1 MLPATIIAYSTCD
14 HDLPFVHI
22 KLWFLLTFFIIAWSI
37 SVKKSLKMCKKSFFM
52 KWNVA
57 VQGFMSDHFFNVC
70 ATKIYTSFEYF
81 DTLSFLFFTNKSNRA
96 IYARENFIVDEGKSP
111 AAKSNKNMNENRT
124 QIKMLLSVSDGLERE
139 FFWWW
144 YSAHFKKKV

>member
-1 MLPATIIAYSTCD
+1 
-14 HDLPFVHI
+14 
-22 KLWFLLTFFIIAWSI
+22 
-37 SVKKSLKMCKKSFFM
+37 
-52 KWNVA
+52 
-57 VQGFMSDHFFNVC
+57 MSDHFFNVC
-70 ATKIYTSFEYF
+70 ATEIYTSFEYF

-139 FFWWW
+139 FF
-144 YSAHFKKKV
+144 